1 MAEEYKPPPAPPDLG
16 PAGKAAWD
24 RLTHAFAF
32 HAGELAILE
41 LFCAARDRIA
51 TMETLLAETGVM
63 IPGSR
68 GQMVM
73 SPLINQI
80 AVQSTLADRLML
92 SLSLPADGEQV
103 GQRRT
108 PQAKLAAN
116 ARWKGHG
123 RRPAGCLRRVL
134 PDGEDLAGW

>member
-32 HAGELAILE
+32 HAGELEILE

-103 GQRRT
+103 GRRRS
-108 PQAKLAAN
+108 PQAKQAAN
-116 ARWKGHG
+116 SRWKDRGTSLG
-123 RRPAGCLRRVL
+123 RLPSVGV
-134 PDGEDLAGW
+134 PDGEEPTR